1 MAGRRENET
10 VRLQASGQH
19 EQAANERKPE
29 QQVRNIARDVLPI
42 DFAQGKNERHGLQQ
56 HGCVRAIYIFYCY
69 LWTKEMGWRVI
80 AMGYGSRAS
89 RVVK

>member
-29 QQVRNIARDVLPI
+29 RQVRNVVRNAL
-42 DFAQGKNERHGLQQ
+42 NERHGLQQ